1 MRYGISSLVLV
12 SALYLAAGVVF
23 AFTAPFAAPASAGES
38 VISSKDRGRIAITGQ
53 LRRMVGSVDDR
64 AAGKGEYTGNGPIEV
79 DLAGSIL
86 TYPSSSAG
94 AGFGGTLPQDWQ
106 AGAPSGPQPAAL
118 FTGFDDRTQR
128 VWYDSPA
135 FPGLMLSAGQNQ
147 GEGLDLAARY
157 ATSLAG
163 TRVLA
168 GVAYLNSFTPSGSS
182 VTEVD
187 VSASILHASG
197 LSATIATGTR
207 DLQGTSNIGRNN
219 PAMWYAKLG
228 YKAKI
233 FDAGTTNFF
242 VDYQTTEDLTAND
255 HDSETWSFS
264 VVQKFKDYTTE
275 LFVAFSVGD
284 FDDST
289 TSADDDVTTG
299 TTGTFGGLGVRL
311 KF

>member
-1 MRYGISSLVLV
+1 MRYGISSLVSV

-23 AFTAPFAAPASAGES
+23 AFAAPFAAPASAGES
-38 VISSKDRGRIAITGQ
+38 VISSKDRVRIAITGQ
-53 LRRMVGSVDDR
+53 LRRMLGSLDDR
-64 AAGKGEYTGNGPIEV
+64 AAGNGPVEV
-79 DLAGSIL
+79 DLAGPIL
-86 TYPSSSAG
+86 TYSLSSAG
-94 AGFGGTLPQDWQ
+94 AGFGGTSPQGSQ

-157 ATSLAG
+157 AASLAG
-163 TRVLA
+163 TRVIA
-168 GVAYLNSFTPSGSS
+168 RVAYLNSFTPSGSS
-182 VTEVD
+182 ATEVD
-187 VSASILHASG
+187 VSASILHSSG
-197 LSATIATGTR
+197 LSATITAGTR

-228 YKAKI
+228 YEAKI
-233 FDAGTTNFF
+233 FDAGTTNFS
-242 VDYQTTEDLTAND
+242 VDYQSTEDLGADGDDAT
-255 HDSETWSFS
+255 HWGFQI
-264 VVQKFKDYTTE
+264 VQILKDYTTE
-275 LFVAFSVGD
+275 LFVAFSVTD

-289 TSADDDVTTG
+289 TDTYDDLKTG
-299 TTGTFGGLGVRL
+299 LFGARL

>member
-1 MRYGISSLVLV
+1 MSGKSLRTCV
-12 SALYLAAGVVF
+12 AAGVVF

-53 LRRMVGSVDDR
+53 LRRMVGSLDDR
-64 AAGKGEYTGNGPIEV
+64 AAGNGEDTGNGPIEV

-94 AGFGGTLPQDWQ
+94 AGFGGTSPQDSQ

-147 GEGLDLAARY
+147 GQGLDLAARY
-157 ATSLAG
+157 AASLAG
-163 TRVLA
+163 TRVIA
-168 GVAYLNSFTPSGSS
+168 RVAYLNSFTPSGSS
-182 VTEVD
+182 ATEVD
-187 VSASILHASG
+187 VSASILHPSG
-197 LSATIATGTR
+197 LSATIVTGTR

-219 PAMWYAKLG
+219 PAMWYAKLD

-242 VDYQTTEDLTAND
+242 VDYQTTEDLAAND
-255 HDSETWSFS
+255 DDSETWGFG
-264 VVQKFKDYTTE
+264 VVQILKDYATE
-275 LFVAFSVGD
+275 LFVAFSVAD

-289 TSADDDVTTG
+289 ATTDDDMTTG
-299 TTGTFGGLGVRL
+299 LFGARL